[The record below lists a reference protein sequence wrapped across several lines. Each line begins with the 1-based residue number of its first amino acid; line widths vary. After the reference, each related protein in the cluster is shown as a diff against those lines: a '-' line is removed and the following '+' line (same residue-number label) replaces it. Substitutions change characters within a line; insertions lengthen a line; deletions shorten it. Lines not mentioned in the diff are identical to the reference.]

1 MSSLSQKLSINLS
14 NKRILLGV
22 TGGIAAYKS
31 AELLRLLITAGAEL
45 RVVMT
50 PAATEFITPLTMQAL
65 SGQRVHTDLL
75 DAEAEAGMGHIEL
88 ARWADLVLVAPATA
102 DAIANMARG
111 QAPDLLSTLVL
122 ASPAPLAL
130 APAMNQG
137 MWKDAATQANLDTLR
152 QRQVHIFGPASGEQ
166 ACGDSGP
173 GRMWEPQQ
181 IVDACGALFSPGLLA
196 GVRLLITGGPT
207 FEAIDP
213 VRYLGNRSS
222 GKMAY
227 ALAAAAAEAG
237 AQVTLVSGPVALPP
251 PERVRVIAVTSALQM
266 RDAVLAELKKGEA
279 NVFIGAAAVADYR
292 PVQAEPQKIKKSA
305 RGKPA
310 EWQLR
315 LTPNPDI
322 IAEVAAL
329 PNRPYMVGFAAETE
343 NLIKNA
349 KAKLKAKGLDL
360 LFANLATDTF
370 DSDTVSV
377 TALAADLQQELP
389 TASKPVMAR
398 AMLQLIAQRAGIS
411 P

>member
-1 MSSLSQKLSINLS
+1 MSNLN

-31 AELLRLLITAGAEL
+31 AELVRLLVTAGAEV

-65 SGQRVHTDLL
+65 SGNRVHRDLL
-75 DAEAEAGMGHIEL
+75 DADTEAGMGHIEL

-102 DAIANMARG
+102 DTIANFARG
-111 QAPDLLSTLVL
+111 QAADLLSTLVL

-137 MWKDAATQANLDTLR
+137 MWRDAATQTNLDTLR

-166 ACGDSGP
+166 ACGDTGP
-173 GRMWEPQQ
+173 GRMWQPPQ
-181 IVDACGALFSPGLLA
+181 IMDACAGLFSPGLLT
-196 GVRLLITGGPT
+196 GKRLLITGGPT
-207 FEAIDP
+207 HEAIDP
-213 VRYLGNRSS
+213 VRYLSNRSS

-227 ALAAAAAEAG
+227 ALAEAAAEAG
-237 AQVTLVSGPVALPP
+237 GRVTLVSGPVALSP
-251 PERVRVIAVTSALQM
+251 PERVRLLSVTTALQM
-266 RDAVLAELKKGEA
+266 RDAVLAELA
-279 NVFIGAAAVADYR
+279 ATDVFIGAAAVADYR
-292 PVQAEPQKIKKSA
+292 PVEAQPQKIKKSA
-305 RGKPA
+305 RGKPSKPA
-310 EWQLR
+310 DWQLR

-360 LFANLATDTF
+360 LFANSATDTF

-377 TALAADLQQELP
+377 TALAAGLQQELP
-389 TASKPVMAR
+389 AASKPVAAR
-398 AMLQLIAQRAGIS
+398 AILQLIAQRSGIS